1 MVFLNLHAY
10 LISDAPII
18 HFFGFFED
26 WRLSP
31 CAPVDR
37 PYPRLAISRIV
48 TSLYRSVVKGIVTGI
63 LYGVTR
69 SRHSTL
75 LNLVEFV
82 PVIGDFVPA
91 YTISTIVWIY
101 SESKQMQKQAII
113 Q

>member
-1 MVFLNLHAY
+1 M
-10 LISDAPII
+10 
-18 HFFGFFED
+18 
-26 WRLSP
+26 
-31 CAPVDR
+31 
-37 PYPRLAISRIV
+37 
-48 TSLYRSVVKGIVTGI
+48 TGL

-69 SRHSTL
+69 SKHSTL

-91 YTISTIVWIY
+91 YTISAIVWIY